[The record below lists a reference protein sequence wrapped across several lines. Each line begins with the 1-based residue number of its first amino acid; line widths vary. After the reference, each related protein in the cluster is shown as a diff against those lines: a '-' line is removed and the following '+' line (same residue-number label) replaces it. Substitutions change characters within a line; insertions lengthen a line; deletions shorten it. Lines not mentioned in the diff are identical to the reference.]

1 MMNFTVRITTVC
13 ALIALSSVG
22 CAEKEVD
29 DGFVRGPGLR
39 ITQLPVP
46 AKVAIY
52 EAALKSAFDVGPAL
66 VLMLDPRFLPR
77 TSGLGPGTP
86 MPKNL
91 ADALQSR
98 GVVRGVCESPSIDA
112 REAPLCEAASPGYI
126 VRFSDAFRMRGD
138 SVLVHVAVERF
149 NTTTSAQSAI
159 MRFEKAF
166 QVVGKG
172 TNWRVVRQGRF
183 GMAP

>member
-1 MMNFTVRITTVC
+1 MMNFKVRITTVG
-13 ALIALSSVG
+13 ALLAMASAG

-52 EAALKSAFDVGPAL
+52 DAALKSAFDVGPAL

-91 ADALQSR
+91 ADALQAR
-98 GVVRGVCESPSIDA
+98 GVVRGVCE
-112 REAPLCEAASPGYI
+112 
-126 VRFSDAFRMRGD
+126 
-138 SVLVHVAVERF
+138 
-149 NTTTSAQSAI
+149 
-159 MRFEKAF
+159 
-166 QVVGKG
+166 
-172 TNWRVVRQGRF
+172 
-183 GMAP
+183 